1 LVARRPDFGNGYNRT
16 IGLGVPQFVNSCEEG
31 RGSEHQAEG
40 RRRLAGIAATCA
52 LIAGALLSGCVAQR
66 TEVDKLAVKPE
77 IVKSAVRF
85 QKEYILFAGDQIEV
99 SVWRVP
105 EVSRTVTIGPD
116 GKISLPLLQ
125 DVQASGLTAR
135 ELAEKLKSLYSTRL
149 LNPEVTVISL
159 AVRQPVVYVL
169 GDVKNP
175 LAVPY
180 RNAPTALQAIGLAGG
195 LLRSTAESDVTIIR
209 LSSDGFLMA
218 IPIDSEAGGQ
228 PGPYMGFGL
237 AKLEPDDIVFVPE
250 SNRSQ
255 AVRFMNE
262 FVFPA
267 TQLALTYK
275 LFQQY

>member
-1 LVARRPDFGNGYNRT
+1 MSLFQKSGSAGHGATESRGWRHT
-16 IGLGVPQFVNSCEEG
+16 TWLGTLSI
-31 RGSEHQAEG
+31 
-40 RRRLAGIAATCA
+40 LAIFP
-52 LIAGALLSGCVAQR
+52 GCVAQR
-66 TEVDKLAVKPE
+66 TDVESLAVKPE
-77 IVKSAVRF
+77 IVRSAVRF
-85 QKEYILFAGDQIEV
+85 QKEYLLFSGDQIEIA
-99 SVWRVP
+99 VWRVP

-135 ELAEKLKSLYSTRL
+135 ELAESVKKLYSSRL
-149 LNPEVTVISL
+149 LNPEVTVIPISI
-159 AVRQPVVYVL
+159 RQPVVYVI

-175 LAVPY
+175 AAIPY
-180 RNAPTALQAIGLAGG
+180 RNAQTALQAIGLAGG

-209 LSSDGFLMA
+209 LASDGYLMA
-218 IPIDSEAGGQ
+218 IPIEAEAGGQ